1 MEAFRPRQGEGT
13 GTPGRYAVAPRC
25 AAAQGEAFL
34 AVERVAVEG
43 PGCAR
48 RDPEPV
54 RAGPGA
60 AVSVAAVMA
69 GSLATALVGHVAT
82 EMLGP
87 GALAGPP
94 GSTMHRHR
102 SLPRLWFPSQ
112 GQCPPARCLPQRA
125 GLSQGLCLRQE
136 AGLLPARLP
145 WPEPSLPPDR
155 SRAQPPR
162 RRPAA
167 TARAATARAAT
178 ARAGTARA
186 GTARAGTARAGTATV
201 PTAHKELRT
210 ERGTEASMQAW
221 ATKWVGADAD
231 TAGRRRCAPRVGGRR
246 CLFRWRRPRTASA
259 RGARARPRTH
269 RPRGRRHW
277 GAAGHSR
284 LSPWRLSDAIR

>member
-13 GTPGRYAVAPRC
+13 GTPGRYAVAPRR

-34 AVERVAVEG
+34 AVARVAVEG
-43 PGCAR
+43 PGRAT

-54 RAGPGA
+54 PAGPGA
-60 AVSVAAVMA
+60 AVSVATVMA
-69 GSLATALVGHVAT
+69 ESLATLMVGHLAT
-82 EMLGP
+82 EMPGP
-87 GALAGPP
+87 GARAVPP
-94 GSTMHRHR
+94 GSTMRR
-102 SLPRLWFPSQ
+102 RRRLPRLWLPSQ

-155 SRAQPPR
+155 SRARPPR
-162 RRPAA
+162 RRPAV
-167 TARAATARAAT
+167 TARPVTARPV
-178 ARAGTARA
+178 
-186 GTARAGTARAGTATV
+186 TATV
-201 PTAHKELRT
+201 EVTATVTPAQKELRT
-210 ERGTEASMQAW
+210 ERGTEASVPAW
-221 ATKWVGADAD
+221 ATKWAGADAD
-231 TAGRRRCAPRVGGRR
+231 TAGRRRCAPRVNGRR
-246 CLFRWRRPRTASA
+246 CLFRWRRPRNAST

-284 LSPWRLSDAIR
+284 LSPWRLLDAIR